1 MITLLGE
8 PISTG
13 GVYKSV
19 CRGSFPCVYM
29 TQKGKTLKESY
40 QWQAK
45 SQWKKPIIATS
56 IELDI
61 KLYFGTKRRSDWD
74 NFHKL
79 SMDALSGIVWEDDS
93 QIIKA
98 TVEKHY
104 SKENPRIEIEIIKGV
119 DNSKL

>member
-1 MITLLGE
+1 
-8 PISTG
+8 
-13 GVYKSV
+13 
-19 CRGSFPCVYM
+19 M

-45 SQWKKPIIATS
+45 SQWMQKPIETDVEI
-56 IELDI
+56 DI
-61 KLYFGTKRRSDWD
+61 KIYFGTKRRSDWD